1 MRTIKRAVTSIL
13 ALTLLLLTGCAGGA
27 PANGVLPNEQEIS
40 GGITV
45 PRNDEGPFN
54 RISFRYRATAPVRC
68 TVVYRRGLKEY
79 AEELLLSEKY
89 GEASLLLD
97 GFLDGKTANRL
108 SSVSFAPLRETPCT
122 LTVTELRCDRQ
133 TVPQA
138 KVFLEN
144 ESFRLGVKLDWGG
157 AIGEFTDKRQSVY
170 GNLLN
175 EHDTGRLV
183 QQSFYGPAEIP
194 GYENGVFMGN
204 VWNYNPVQ
212 GGDQF
217 GNRSKLVAFEQ
228 SGNCIKIVSRPLDW
242 AKENSPTFT
251 YYTNVYTLTDA
262 GVTVENTAIDFL
274 ETPWTPRHQELPAF
288 YTISAL
294 GNFVFYNGDQPWTD
308 DGLQVERDL
317 PFWGGSE
324 SYHTVKQGN
333 TETWCAWV
341 DDHDYGVG
349 VFTPIAEILLAGRH
363 QFNGSASP
371 MDDATNYV
379 APLCTFALDFGEPFS
394 YTYYV
399 TAGTV
404 DEIRGTFR
412 QLAGQ

>member
-1 MRTIKRAVTSIL
+1 MRTVKRAFTSIL
-13 ALTLLLLTGCAGGA
+13 ALSLVLLTGCAGGS
-27 PANGVLPNEQEIS
+27 PANGVLPDKKEFSEE
-40 GGITV
+40 ITV
-45 PRNDEGPFN
+45 PRSDAGPFN
-54 RISFRYRATAPVRC
+54 RVSFRYQASAPVRC
-68 TVVYRRGLKEY
+68 TVVYRRGLTQRT
-79 AEELLLSEKY
+79 EELLLSEKY

-97 GFLDGKTANRL
+97 GFLEGKTASRL
-108 SSVSFAPLRETPCT
+108 SSVSFAPLQQAPCT
-122 LTVTELRCDRQ
+122 LTVTALSCDRQ

-157 AIGEFTDKRQSVY
+157 AIGEFTDKRQAVY

-217 GNRSKLVAFEQ
+217 GYRSKLVAFEQ
-228 SGNCIKIVSRPLDW
+228 TGNRIKIVSRPLDW
-242 AKENSPTFT
+242 AKENSPTMT
-251 YYTNVYTLTDA
+251 YYTNVYTLA
-262 GVTVENTAIDFL
+262 PSGVKVENTVIDFL

-288 YTISAL
+288 YSISAL
-294 GNFVFYNGDQPWTD
+294 GNFVFYDGDKPWTD
-308 DGLQVERDL
+308 DGLQVLRDL
-317 PFWGGSE
+317 PFWGGGE
-324 SYHTVKQGN
+324 SYHTVKEGN

-341 DDHDYGVG
+341 DDENYGVG

-363 QFNGSASP
+363 EYNGSASP
-371 MDDATNYV
+371 LDNATNYV
-379 APLCTFALDFGEPFS
+379 APLCIFALEYDEPFS
-394 YTYYV
+394 YTYYL
-399 TAGTV
+399 TAGPLR
-404 DEIRGTFR
+404 EIRQTFR
-412 QLAGQ
+412 QIAGR